1 MTAPD
6 YRDTIF
12 ALSSGPPPSGVA
24 VVRISGPGVRF
35 AVETMTG
42 VVPDARRAVLAN
54 ICDRDGHLIDRG
66 LIIYFPKPHSFTGED
81 CAEFQIH
88 GGVAV
93 ISATLAALSSLPGLR
108 SAEPGEFSRRAFDNG
123 KMDLTAVEGLAD
135 LISAET
141 EAQRKMALD
150 QSRGSLQEIYRRWRN
165 ELIRIRAMIEADFD
179 FADEQ
184 DVPGSVAESIWT
196 DVSGLRD
203 EIEHH
208 LVDARAGEIIRNGYR
223 VAIIGEPN
231 AGKSSLLNA
240 LTKRDVAIVSDEAG
254 TTRDVLEVRLDLNG
268 YSVILFDTAGIRE
281 GGGAVEKEGI
291 RRAKAAAAS
300 ADLVLELR
308 EPGAERQL
316 VNIDPDRHLLVASKS
331 DLGRDNTASCYD
343 CEVSVRTDHGLDALI
358 EMLTVRVSSSTS
370 STSTLLPN
378 RQRHR
383 EYLQRCLS
391 ALAEVLD
398 DPQTPMEMRAEW
410 LRIAGDMI
418 GRLTGAIDT
427 EDLLDVIFSEFCIG
441 K

>member
-24 VVRISGPGVRF
+24 VIRISGPDVRF
-35 AVETMTG
+35 ALETMTG
-42 VVPDARRAVLAN
+42 AAPDARRAVLAN
-54 ICDRDGHLIDRG
+54 ICDRSGKIIDRG
-66 LIIYFPKPHSFTGED
+66 LIIYFPGPHSFTGED

-88 GGVAV
+88 GGMAV
-93 ISATLAALSSLPGLR
+93 ISSMLAALSALPGLR

-135 LISAET
+135 LIAAET
-141 EAQRKMALD
+141 EAQRKMALE
-150 QSRGSLQEIYRRWRN
+150 QSTGSLLEIYRRWRN

-179 FADEQ
+179 FSDEE
-184 DVPGSVAESIWT
+184 DVPGSVVQSIWT
-196 DVSGLRD
+196 NVSALRD
-203 EIEHH
+203 EIGRH
-208 LVDARAGEIIRNGYR
+208 LEDARAGEIIRSGYR
-223 VAIIGEPN
+223 VAIVGAPN

-281 GGGAVEKEGI
+281 GAGAVEEEGI
-291 RRAKAAAAS
+291 RRAKATAAS

-308 EPGAERQL
+308 EPGAEKQL
-316 VNIDPDRHLLVASKS
+316 VDIEPDRHLLVASKS
-331 DLGRDNTASCYD
+331 DLGNGGAAYGYD

-358 EMLTVRVSSSTS
+358 NLLAVRVSSSTA
-370 STSTLLPN
+370 STSPLLPN

-383 EYLQRCLS
+383 EYLQRCLY
-391 ALAEVLD
+391 ALDEALIYLE
-398 DPQTPMEMRAEW
+398 TPLEMRAEL
-410 LRIAGDMI
+410 LRNAGDMI

>member
-24 VVRISGPGVRF
+24 VIRISGPDIRF
-35 AVETMTG
+35 ALETMTG
-42 VVPDARRAVLAN
+42 VVPDARRAVLSD
-54 ICDRDGHLIDRG
+54 IRDRGGKIIDRG
-66 LIIYFPKPHSFTGED
+66 LIIYFPEPYSFTGED

-88 GGVAV
+88 GGMAV
-93 ISATLAALSSLPGLR
+93 IGAMLAALSSLPGLR

-135 LISAET
+135 LIAADT

-150 QSRGSLQEIYRRWRN
+150 QSTGSLQEIYRRWRN

-179 FADEQ
+179 FADEE

-203 EIEHH
+203 EIGRH
-208 LVDARAGEIIRNGYR
+208 LNDARAGEIIRNGYR

-281 GGGAVEKEGI
+281 GVGAVEEEGI

-308 EPGAERQL
+308 EPGSEKEL
-316 VNIDPDRHLLVASKS
+316 LGIDPDRHLLVASKS
-331 DLGRDNTASCYD
+331 DLGRGKTASGYD
-343 CEVSVRTDHGLDALI
+343 CEVSVRTDHGLDGLI
-358 EMLTVRVSSSTS
+358 EILNERVSSSTS
-370 STSTLLPN
+370 STSTVLPN

-383 EYLQRCLS
+383 EYLQGCLT
-391 ALAEVLD
+391 ALVEVLD
-398 DPQTPMEMRAEW
+398 HPDSPLEMRAEW
-410 LRIAGDMI
+410 LRVAGDMI